1 MAYIRY
7 MHMEREANKKA
18 SIEAAV
24 NAVTTAFE
32 KKHKADGWR
41 KFAYK
46 DVRRLK
52 KNSRPA
58 RDPACQ

>member
-46 DVRRLK
+46 DVRHHPVS
-52 KNSRPA
+52 SR
-58 RDPACQ
+58 RI